1 MNMLR
6 MLRHRSGLVFV
17 VATSAAAAALGLG
30 LLGTKPAE
38 LRRHTIDV
46 VAHRYAFDPAVIRVE
61 RGDEV
66 RLRFASKDVVHGFRL
81 EGYDLDVTI
90 EPLRRE
96 VLVRRGG
103 GPVEAVQEVAFVA
116 TRAGKFRYRC
126 SMTCGAMH
134 PFMAGELIVG
144 PNHLLHAA
152 SASVVGLLVG
162 GFLWAWSR
170 ASGAEAR

>member
-1 MNMLR
+1 MKPWAR
-6 MLRHRSGLVFV
+6 TGTAV
-17 VATSAAAAALGLG
+17 VAGAFGCAAAAFAVGLFPG
-30 LLGTKPAE
+30 RDKP
-38 LRRHTIDV
+38 RRHTINV
-46 VAHRYAFDPAVIRVE
+46 VARRYAFEPAVIRVE

-81 EGYDLDVTI
+81 EGYDVDVTI

-96 VLVRRGG
+96 VMLRRDGG
-103 GPVEAVQEVAFVA
+103 TPEAVQEVAFVA

-126 SMTCGAMH
+126 SKTCGAMH

-152 SASVVGLLVG
+152 SAAAVGLLAG
-162 GFLWAWSR
+162 GLLWSWSR
-170 ASGAEAR
+170 ASREGAR